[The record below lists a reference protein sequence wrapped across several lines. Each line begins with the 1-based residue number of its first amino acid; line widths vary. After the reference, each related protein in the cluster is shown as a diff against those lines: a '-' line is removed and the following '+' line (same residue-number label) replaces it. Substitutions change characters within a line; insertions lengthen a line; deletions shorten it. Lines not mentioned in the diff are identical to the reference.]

1 MGTRPPYPGGRTLR
15 SDPSHPTRVHV
26 HGLEAVVLRYFNV
39 FGLRQDLNSQYSVAI
54 PLFIAMA
61 LEGCSPTING
71 DGEQTRDFTH
81 VENVIEV
88 NLMSADVA
96 PDRVS
101 GQVFNVGAGADLTK
115 TRAATGYEVRVP
127 LAEGHAEHG
136 RGLGADILVT

>member
-1 MGTRPPYPGGRTLR
+1 
-15 SDPSHPTRVHV
+15 VHV

-101 GQVFNVGAGADLTK
+101 GQVFNVGAGERTSPRPAQPPA
-115 TRAATGYEVRVP
+115 TRCEYLWPKAMRSMAAA
-127 LAEGHAEHG
+127 LG
-136 RGLGADILVT
+136 RTY